1 MPRIAMGIWTF
12 IFPPYEDTPQGE
24 DAVLDRAAEVG
35 FDGVEVAWYGPHTT
49 VEDLAT
55 PEQQAAYRAKFDQR
69 GLGLAGLVANFDG
82 CESIVTND
90 DNSSYLAALERQ
102 LDICAAV
109 GIDMLRLDIP
119 DEPSV
124 MEGVDYDTAYG
135 RVVET
140 WRTAARLGS
149 DRGVRVGWEFE
160 PGTPF
165 NRASEVIRITNDV
178 TEPGFGIIYDTTQA
192 HNVCLG
198 ANQIGEP
205 EIFEGGQLELLKQLS
220 GRITH
225 VHLIDSDGSLY
236 EDRFSRHIPF
246 GKGVVDWDAV
256 MPALI
261 AATSDDA
268 DDWWTIDVCWWEDA
282 WPVFEDGLVFVRRLA
297 ERHAS

>member
-12 IFPPYEDTPQGE
+12 IFPPYEDQPEQE
-24 DAVLDRAAEVG
+24 DAVLDRAAKLG
-35 FDGVEVAWYGPHTT
+35 FDGVEVAWYEPHTT

-55 PEQQAAYRAKFDQR
+55 PEQQAAYRAKFEQR

-82 CESIVTND
+82 CESIVTG
-90 DNSSYLAALERQ
+90 DNAEYLATLERQ
-102 LDICAAV
+102 LDLCAAV

-140 WRTAARLGS
+140 WRTAARLGG

-165 NRASEVIRITNDV
+165 NRASEVVRIANDV
-178 TEPGFGIIYDTTQA
+178 TDPAFGIIYDTTQG
-192 HNVCLG
+192 HNVVRG

-205 EIFEGGQLELLKQLS
+205 EVFEGGQLELLRQLS
-220 GRITH
+220 GKIIH
-225 VHLIDSDGSLY
+225 IHLIDSDGSLY
-236 EDRFSRHIPF
+236 DGRFSRHIPF
-246 GKGVVDWDAV
+246 GQGAVDWDAV

-261 AATSDDA
+261 DATSDRA

-282 WPVFEDGLVFVRRLA
+282 WPVFEDGLAYVRGLA

>member
-12 IFPPYEDTPQGE
+12 IFPPYEDTPQLE
-24 DAVLDRAAEVG
+24 DAVLDRAAEIG
-35 FDGVEVAWYGPHTT
+35 FDGVEVAWYEPHTT
-49 VEDLAT
+49 VADLAT
-55 PEQQAAYRAKFDQR
+55 PEQQAAYRAKFEQR

-82 CESIVTND
+82 CESIVTG
-90 DNSSYLAALERQ
+90 DNAAYLATLERQ
-102 LDICAAV
+102 LDLCAAV

-119 DEPSV
+119 DQPSV

-140 WRTAARLGS
+140 WRTAARLGG

-165 NRASEVIRITNDV
+165 NRASEVIRIANDV
-178 TEPGFGIIYDTTQA
+178 TDPAFGIIYDTTQA
-192 HNVCLG
+192 HNVVLG

-205 EIFEGGQLELLKQLS
+205 EIFEGGQLRLLEELK

-236 EDRFSRHIPF
+236 DDRFSRHIPF
-246 GKGVVDWDAV
+246 GQGAVDWDAV

-261 AATSDDA
+261 AATSENA

-282 WPVFEDGLVFVRRLA
+282 WPVFENGLAFVRKLA